1 MCPQNDFLFWVDLY
15 FHCFLFIYLL
25 HSWAQVLRKKYSF
38 YWKPKK
44 WRVSIFHLTFPIP
57 QPCPWIS
64 LECARKRPPPTL
76 AAWCPD
82 AFVNPL
88 EPLSAPAVSKIHA
101 FSRPPRTF
109 FPTLHSHI
117 PTLIISLFLIL
128 GSFSLACLGGFDCPF
143 CVALPASTSACYNAV
158 CSLSIAL
165 STWSNFLRAAT
176 SS

>member
-38 YWKPKK
+38 SWKPKK

-64 LECARKRPPPTL
+64 PECARKRPPPTL

-88 EPLSAPAVSKIHA
+88 ELLSAPAVSEIHA
-101 FSRPPRTF
+101 FSQLPRTF
-109 FPTLHSHI
+109 FPTLH
-117 PTLIISLFLIL
+117 LIKNANNLTVPHFGIIFSGMPRWIWLPLLRGPSCQYQCLLQRSVFLVH
-128 GSFSLACLGGFDCPF
+128 CP
-143 CVALPASTSACYNAV
+143 
-158 CSLSIAL
+158 
-165 STWSNFLRAAT
+165 
-176 SS
+176 